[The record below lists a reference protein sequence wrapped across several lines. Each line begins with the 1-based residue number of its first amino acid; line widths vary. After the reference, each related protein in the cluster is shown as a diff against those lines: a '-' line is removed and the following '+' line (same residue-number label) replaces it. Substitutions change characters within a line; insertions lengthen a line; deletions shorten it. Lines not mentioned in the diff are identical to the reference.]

1 MIYNLEKVITTLVVI
16 LIIKWE
22 TVSKATLRMIGQR
35 VL

>member
-1 MIYNLEKVITTLVVI
+1 MICNIGKAATALVVI

-22 TVSKATLRMIGQR
+22 SVSKTTLTMIGWK